1 MKYIIAVVAAIFIC
15 LMASC
20 SPVNKAIGVKDDH
33 YIEEKTEDLMKSA
46 LKVEIDL
53 SADSSECGCME

>member
-15 LMASC
+15 LFVSC

-33 YIEEKTEDLMKSA
+33 FIEEKTEDFINSSLNI
-46 LKVEIDL
+46 EIDL
-53 SADSSECGCME
+53 SADSTECGCLE